1 MGTASC
7 QVYVGGSRADA
18 LISLH
23 LCFVKGG
30 KVESPSGMK
39 GAPNDIAEI
48 ALPRFTVR
56 GPSSICLSPRQL
68 PMPSNFK
75 TARERRCSL
84 AVYLLSDVPS
94 QATCAPRKKYCGTS
108 TEILTKP
115 YRFSGGNCRFILM
128 WVPGHWSL
136 LVMFRIR

>member
-23 LCFVKGG
+23 LCFVNGG
-30 KVESPSGMK
+30 EVGMK

-48 ALPRFTVR
+48 ALPRSLIR
-56 GPSSICLSPRQL
+56 RPSASASVSLRQL

-94 QATCAPRKKYCGTS
+94 QATCAPRQKWGPSY
-108 TEILTKP
+108 
-115 YRFSGGNCRFILM
+115 
-128 WVPGHWSL
+128 
-136 LVMFRIR
+136 